1 MPQVF
6 KRPQAE
12 IDLLDIWSYIS
23 QDSFEA
29 ADRFL
34 EKPLDNFNFL
44 AENPMA
50 GRAREELLPGL
61 RSFPAGRYLIF
72 YTPMDDGITLDRV
85 LHGAR
90 NVEAVFREP

>member
-12 IDLLDIWSYIS
+12 IDLLDIWSFIS

-34 EKPLDNFNFL
+34 EWLKDNFTFL

-61 RSFPAGRYLIF
+61 RSFPAGRYLVF
-72 YTPMDDGITLDRV
+72 YTPTDDGITLDRV
-85 LHGAR
+85 LHGGTGCGSC
-90 NVEAVFREP
+90 F